1 MLPPE
6 INELRISPAGWGIII
21 FAIYWGIV
29 AFLKRKGILDRL
41 NLTSIGPIILIRTSR
56 GLKLLDKLARW
67 RKFWRIFADLG
78 LPAVFIGMGFM
89 FSLVLFL
96 DYKLLTSPP
105 QPSPYTEPRNVLLIP
120 GINQFIPLL
129 WGIIGLAVTLIV
141 HEFSHGILCRVE
153 GVRVKSLGII
163 LALVPIG
170 GFAEPDERE
179 LLDKERTRRM
189 QRVRI
194 FSAGVISN
202 FAVAA
207 VCFAAFFYLLSYVNS
222 AVMVVDSTVPGVE
235 YGDVIVEINGKVVKT
250 ENDVYSAL
258 SGSNLTV
265 LVKGKEGL
273 KTVHIPNIMGVKI
286 LGLYREGGK
295 IYPAE
300 KAGIKGGM
308 VIVRIDNTT
317 IRTVEDFQ
325 NKMAET
331 KPGQKIS
338 VEVYDNGTFKT
349 FNITLSGKG
358 GKGFLGV
365 YVQTMDW
372 IGGLSLIYG
381 DKVLSELRSVPD
393 KLQSVEGWI
402 YVMAMP
408 FISFQGFIGDM
419 TKLFDA
425 GEFGEPLFWV
435 MNLLYWIAWLNFYV
449 GLFNC
454 LPAIPLDGGRV
465 FHETFTYIL
474 SRRYG
479 ERAED
484 ISMKVVKVFAFVVF
498 MSIFLS
504 IAIPNLE
511 SALKV

>member
-1 MLPPE
+1 
-6 INELRISPAGWGIII
+6 
-21 FAIYWGIV
+21 
-29 AFLKRKGILDRL
+29 
-41 NLTSIGPIILIRTSR
+41 
-56 GLKLLDKLARW
+56 
-67 RKFWRIFADLG
+67 
-78 LPAVFIGMGFM
+78 
-89 FSLVLFL
+89 
-96 DYKLLTSPP
+96 
-105 QPSPYTEPRNVLLIP
+105 
-120 GINQFIPLL
+120 
-129 WGIIGLAVTLIV
+129 
-141 HEFSHGILCRVE
+141 
-153 GVRVKSLGII
+153 
-163 LALVPIG
+163 
-170 GFAEPDERE
+170 
-179 LLDKERTRRM
+179 
-189 QRVRI
+189 
-194 FSAGVISN
+194 
-202 FAVAA
+202 
-207 VCFAAFFYLLSYVNS
+207 
-222 AVMVVDSTVPGVE
+222 
-235 YGDVIVEINGKVVKT
+235 
-250 ENDVYSAL
+250 
-258 SGSNLTV
+258 
-265 LVKGKEGL
+265 
-273 KTVHIPNIMGVKI
+273 
-286 LGLYREGGK
+286 
-295 IYPAE
+295 
-300 KAGIKGGM
+300 
-308 VIVRIDNTT
+308 
-317 IRTVEDFQ
+317 
-325 NKMAET
+325 
-331 KPGQKIS
+331 
-338 VEVYDNGTFKT
+338 
-349 FNITLSGKG
+349 
-358 GKGFLGV
+358 
-365 YVQTMDW
+365 MDW